1 VSEYTSV
8 YEQKF
13 VDNLRRYAAMRQR
26 IKQRIDRVLDNP
38 YHNTELLADAS
49 GKLDLRGCRSVRI
62 DRNFRVIF
70 VICEECRNIPACEF
84 CFCDNLPDK
93 TVVFLTV
100 GPHER
105 AYDMR

>member
-1 VSEYTSV
+1 MSEYSAV

-26 IKQRIDRVLDNP
+26 IKQRIDRVLENP
-38 YHNTELLADAS
+38 YHNTEFLADAT
-49 GKLDLRGCRSVRI
+49 GKLDLRGCRSARI

-70 VICEECRNIPACEF
+70 VICEECKNIQACQY
-84 CFCDNLPDK
+84 CLCDGMPDK

>member
-1 VSEYTSV
+1 MSEYNAV

-13 VDNLRRYAAMRQR
+13 VNNVRRYAAMRKRIQQR
-26 IKQRIDRVLDNP
+26 CQRVLENP

-49 GKLDLRGCRSVRI
+49 GGLDLRGCRSIRV
-62 DRNFRVIF
+62 DKNFRIIF
-70 VICEECRNIPACEF
+70 IICEECRTIPVCAY
-84 CFCDNLPDK
+84 CFCDGQFDS

-105 AYDMR
+105 AYEMK